1 MGFLDKLRT
10 YAGSWS
16 EASRDKLSKAEVAQV
31 ESAEVVE
38 GQYGLSMCFIMKSG
52 GRKFMPLSRDSQLE
66 EGDKV
71 NVQSIEIVT
80 LERDGDDDIYRA
92 DGAAK

>member
-16 EASRDKLSKAEVAQV
+16 EAGREKLSKAEVAQV

-38 GQYGLSMCFIMKSG
+38 GQYGLSMCFLMKAG
-52 GRKFMPLSRDSQLE
+52 GKKFMPLSRDSKLE
-66 EGDKV
+66 KGDSVDIKSV
-71 NVQSIEIVT
+71 EIIT

-92 DGAAK
+92 DGIAE

>member
-16 EASRDKLSKAEVAQV
+16 EAGREHLSKAEVAQV
-31 ESAEVVE
+31 ESATVVE
-38 GQYGLSMCFIMKSG
+38 GQYGLSMCFVMKTG
-52 GRKFMPLSRDSQLE
+52 GKKFMPLSRDSQLE
-66 EGDKV
+66 EGDSVDIKSV
-71 NVQSIEIVT
+71 EIIT

-92 DGAAK
+92 DGTAE

>member
-16 EASRDKLSKAEVAQV
+16 EAGREKLSKAEVAQV

-38 GQYGLSMCFIMKSG
+38 GQYGLSMCFLMKAG
-52 GRKFMPLSRDSQLE
+52 GKKFMPLSRDSQLE
-66 EGDKV
+66 EGDSVDIKSV
-71 NVQSIEIVT
+71 DIIT

-92 DGAAK
+92 DGTAM

>member
-16 EASRDKLSKAEVAQV
+16 EAGREKLSKAEVAQV

-38 GQYGLSMCFIMKSG
+38 GRYGLSMCFLMKAG
-52 GRKFMPLSRDSQLE
+52 GKKFMPLSRDSQLE
-66 EGDKV
+66 EGDSVDIKSV
-71 NVQSIEIVT
+71 DIIT
-80 LERDGDDDIYRA
+80 LEKDGEDDIYRA
-92 DGAAK
+92 DGTAM

>member
-66 EGDKV
+66 GGDKV

-92 DGAAK
+92 DGVAK